1 MPAQLTLRSLPP
13 AAIKAMLDDGTEL
26 ALIDVREELTFSQ
39 NHLLW
44 ARNVPLSRLELRFA
58 RLVPRLT
65 TRIVLCDDNNGLARR
80 AAGIVANAG
89 YTDLSYLE
97 GGIAAWDAAGFVLFS
112 GVHVPS
118 KAFGE
123 FVEHDSGTPSIGAG
137 ELNAMMR
144 SGTDI
149 KVLDSRPFDEYAR
162 ISIPTGINVPGAE
175 LVLRVRDTVPSPD
188 TTIVINCAGRT
199 RSIIGAQSLINA
211 GVPNKV
217 VALRNGTMGWHLA
230 GLTCDSGKT
239 ARAPTVSGAGLSWA
253 KSAAAAVA
261 RKFDV
266 RRIDTAKLDEF
277 RADRTRTTYIFD
289 VRDPDEYAAG
299 HFPGAVSA
307 PGGQLVQVT
316 DLYAGTLGARIVLSD
331 EKEVRALMTASW
343 LKQMGWKDVFVLP
356 EAGNEV
362 KEPART
368 LLGTPVI
375 GDAIDASAVIAA
387 DDVTVI
393 DLSRSPDYRRGHIPG
408 AWFAI
413 RSRLDRAMEKIA
425 PTSDVVLTSEDGV
438 LASLAVTEARELTKR
453 PVQWLKGGNAAWRA
467 AGFPLSTSQKM
478 ADEPVDV
485 WLKPYEQISDTGAAM
500 NAYLSWEVDLL
511 DRIKQ
516 DGTTRF
522 VHATA
527 RLNSH

>member
-1 MPAQLTLRSLPP
+1 
-13 AAIKAMLDDGTEL
+13 MLDDGTEL

-44 ARNVPLSRLELRFA
+44 ARNVPLSRIELRFA

-65 TRIVLCDDNNGLARR
+65 TRIVLCDDNDGLAKR
-80 AAGIVANAG
+80 AATVLANAG
-89 YTDLSYLE
+89 YTDLSYLQ
-97 GGIAAWDAAGFVLFS
+97 GGIAAWDAAELVLFS

-123 FVEHDSGTPSIGAG
+123 FVEHDSGTPSISAG
-137 ELNAMMR
+137 ELNAMMHD
-144 SGTDI
+144 GTDI

-175 LVLRVRDTVPSPD
+175 LVLRVRDIVPSPN
-188 TTIVINCAGRT
+188 TTIVVNCAGRT
-199 RSIIGAQSLINA
+199 RSIIGVQSLINA

-230 GLTCDSGKT
+230 GLACDSGKT
-239 ARAPTVSGAGLSWA
+239 ARAPAVSGAGLRWA

-266 RRIDTAKLDEF
+266 RYIDPAKLDEF
-277 RADRTRTTYIFD
+277 RADPTRTTYIFD
-289 VRDPDEYAAG
+289 VRDSDEYAAG
-299 HFPGAVSA
+299 HFPGALSA
-307 PGGQLVQVT
+307 PGGQLVQAT
-316 DLYAGTLGARIVLSD
+316 DLYVGTLRARIVLSD
-331 EKEVRALMTASW
+331 DKEVRALMTASW
-343 LKQMGWKDVFVLP
+343 LRQMGWKDVFVLP
-356 EAGNEV
+356 DAGNEV

-368 LLGTPVI
+368 LLGTPAK

-393 DLSRSPDYRRGHIPG
+393 DLSPSPDYRRGHIPG

-413 RSRLDRAMEKIA
+413 RSRLNRVFEKIA
-425 PTSDVVLTSEDGV
+425 PAGDVVLTSEDGV
-438 LASLAVTEARELTKR
+438 LASLAVAEARGLTKR
-453 PVQWLKGGNAAWRA
+453 PVFWLKGGNVAWRV
-467 AGFPLSTSQKM
+467 AGFPLSASQRM

-485 WLKPYEQISDTGAAM
+485 WLKPYEQPSDTEAAM

-511 DRIKQ
+511 ERIKQ

-527 RLNSH
+527 RLNSHEGA